1 MVTEFLDSG
10 FHRSDEFLRN
20 HQVNISHISMSYRI
34 SIGLFGKGSTNHL
47 HRKEVV
53 EALRKKEVEVDFIV
67 RSDYF
72 SLVEKLDGC
81 RYTSVSFKSP
91 GGFRSLILKLCVI
104 TRYLYP
110 SRDSARIAYY
120 RFLQDDLRNNR
131 NRIIHKIC
139 QLLARYRWSVRL
151 ISGIECLMFQPD
163 SVIGI
168 NPMSIDQLLLLGI
181 GTVNS
186 ELEAGITL
194 WARHHKIPVIH
205 IVGNYD
211 NLSSKGFRGIS
222 VDRLIVWGPNMRDD
236 AIRLHGIPP
245 DRITMIGSIRYN
257 TNSNILVPNKNDY
270 IKSLGLD
277 PARKTILFAGFMLE
291 YHYFEMLEIYE
302 QLLNEGE
309 NVQLILRV
317 YPNKHLMNS
326 VYIKPLLDYSKQVPN
341 VYVSLADPNY
351 GSGDRNREV
360 LQIEENELWNS
371 LNCCDVVINLFSTIS
386 LEACIFDKPALNM
399 WYFQPSSS
407 AFARNPVYWDY
418 SQFFHNRRIISYG
431 AIKTARNREE
441 LISLI
446 RDALTHPDALSVQR
460 RRTVED
466 ECGPL
471 DGKACERLVDICVK
485 EYKKKQYGQFDGNR
499 ET

>member
-1 MVTEFLDSG
+1 
-10 FHRSDEFLRN
+10 
-20 HQVNISHISMSYRI
+20 MSYRI

-53 EALRKKEVEVDFIV
+53 EAFRKQGVEVDFIV

-81 RYTSVSFKSP
+81 RYTSVSFNSQC
-91 GGFRSLILKLCVI
+91 GWRSVVLNYCGIS
-104 TRYLYP
+104 RYLYP
-110 SRDSARIAYY
+110 SRDIGRLNLYKALKNDLKNIHYRIFY
-120 RFLQDDLRNNR
+120 
-131 NRIIHKIC
+131 KIC
-139 QLLARYRWSVRL
+139 QLLARYRWSIQL
-151 ISGIECLMFQPD
+151 ISGIERLLFQHE
-163 SVIGI
+163 SVKGI
-168 NPMSIDQLLLLGI
+168 DPETIDQMLLLGI

-186 ELEAGITL
+186 ELEAEVTL

-222 VDRLIVWGPNMRDD
+222 VDRLLVWGPNMRDD

-245 DRITMIGSIRYN
+245 ERITMIGSIRYN
-257 TNSNILVPNKNDY
+257 SNSNLLVHDKNAY

-277 PARKTILFAGFMLE
+277 PTKKTILFAGFKLE

-302 QLLNEGE
+302 QLLNEGD
-309 NVQLILRV
+309 NVQLILRI

-326 VYIKPLLDYSKQVPN
+326 VYIGPLLDYSNRSPN

-351 GSGDRNREV
+351 GSGDSDREV

-371 LNCCDVVINLFSTIS
+371 LNYCDVVINVFSTIS

-399 WYFQPSSS
+399 WYFPPPLGVFS
-407 AFARNPVYWDY
+407 RNPVYKDY
-418 SQFFHNRRIISYG
+418 SQLFHNRRITSYG
-431 AIKTARNREE
+431 AIKTARSRKE

-446 RDALTHPDALSVQR
+446 RDALAHPEVLSVQR
-460 RRTVED
+460 RQTVED
-466 ECGPL
+466 ECGSL
-471 DGKACERLVDICVK
+471 DGKAVERLVDVCVM
-485 EYKKKQYGQFDGNR
+485 EYEKKKYNS
-499 ET
+499 